1 MSNFWI
7 LWLFQIHVMPRD
19 VFGLDI
25 SIFGVSQQL
34 LKVLPTWL
42 VDKVLVLLSW
52 LTLGSTAKYNLVRP
66 AEGPLTLKARTGRTP
81 VLDVG
86 TMGKIKSGEIK
97 VREVWSPL
105 AFAVTSV
112 QFNDFS
118 KLHKLHCL
126 IGNSGI
132 CERLHAGDASD

>member
-1 MSNFWI
+1 MIDQRF

-86 TMGKIKSGEIK
+86 TVAKIRSGEIK
-97 VREVWSPL
+97 VKC
-105 AFAVTSV
+105 
-112 QFNDFS
+112 D
-118 KLHKLHCL
+118 
-126 IGNSGI
+126 
-132 CERLHAGDASD
+132 RL